1 MTVSSRVRV
10 ADEVWITIALL
21 HRQHPESVDFK
32 VGEIVQR
39 AKIESVTGRD
49 PLRPSIKV
57 HAYLHCVANKVSNS
71 GRYRMF
77 FETARGRRRLVKPG
91 DPCHPMRES
100 GKQFPV
106 LTEIPV
112 KYRDLIDWYHSV
124 YTHMA
129 TLDISDPILSLRGV
143 GKALWAEDS
152 ADDYVK
158 RLREV

>member
-39 AKIESVTGRD
+39 AKTESVTGRD

-77 FETARGRRRLVKPG
+77 FETARGG
-91 DPCHPMRES
+91 
-100 GKQFPV
+100 GV
-106 LTEIPV
+106 LSNQVTRAIQCVNPA
-112 KYRDLIDWYHSV
+112 SNF
-124 YTHMA
+124 
-129 TLDISDPILSLRGV
+129 LS
-143 GKALWAEDS
+143 
-152 ADDYVK
+152 
-158 RLREV
+158 